1 MKLPQLIAVEET
13 QAGILKTCEIVM
25 PRRRIV
31 ASRSR
36 LLPAGNLIASLDP
49 AYSIDD
55 HPAAIRI

>member
-1 MKLPQLIAVEET
+1 MKLLQLIAVEEA
-13 QAGILKTCEIVM
+13 QSGILKMCDIVA
-25 PRRRIV
+25 PWRRIV

-49 AYSIDD
+49 AYGIDD